1 MNLQSQTLKAASKNI
16 AVVKN
21 VEIASDAVTANI
33 YSGDQEKRV
42 PDPITFILDN
52 SGGVAVKK
60 FMVGDPI
67 GIIAEEFGLTV
78 FAPTSGTANP
88 AMFKEMNKTRTLI
101 IGAIS
106 MEAENSTLQFGQK
119 VTQYSADIDGLASK
133 KTFNLNASK
142 SNQTRNE
149 KQMILNTNFL
159 LNTVTGVTFDVMADE
174 VVSITLSFVYSD

>member
-1 MNLQSQTLKAASKNI
+1 MSVQSQTLKAASKNI

-42 PDPITFILDN
+42 PDPITFTLDN
-52 SGGVAVKK
+52 SGGATVKT
-60 FMVGDPI
+60 FMLGDPI
-67 GIIAEEFGLTV
+67 GLIAAEFGLTV
-78 FAPTSGTANP
+78 FAPTSGTTDP

-106 MEAENSTLQFGQK
+106 YEAENSTVQFGQK

-133 KTFNLNASK
+133 KGFNLNASK
-142 SNQTRNE
+142 SNQTRND

-159 LNTVTGVTFDVMADE
+159 LNPLSGVTFDVMPAE
-174 VVSITLSFVYSD
+174 VVTLTLSFVYSD